1 MPKDRDPQKKL
12 NNVGMT
18 DNISAKKRPSSVG
31 GQVQKRET
39 RGNLPAEVQPK
50 KEIIRV
56 RSGVDRVFL
65 ISVLLLVCFGS
76 VMVFSAGYVYSGTE
90 YGDSFYLIKR
100 QIGFVF
106 IGLLAMLFAMRLP
119 YKAYKVGARAAY
131 LVAIVLLLLVIVM
144 GTVGGGAQRW
154 LVIPGIGISFQ
165 PSEIAKLAV
174 VLMLSWYMSEYSEKV
189 TDYKNFKNS
198 FWFGTIFPFALLAL
212 ICLLVVLE
220 KHFSGLIII
229 AMIGIVVMFVGG
241 SRFRWLA
248 LLGLAALVTVVAL
261 ILTTGYSLDRV
272 TSWLDPEA
280 NYLDGGWQTVNGM
293 NAIGS
298 GGLFGVGLGNS
309 RLKYGYVSMPHNDFI
324 YTIVCEEL
332 GYIGALAVIALFA
345 ILIWRGFVIAMKAPD
360 IFSSLTVIGIISK
373 VAIQMILNI
382 AVVTNLI
389 PNTGISLPFFSY
401 GGTALLILMFEMGII
416 LSISKHSYQKK

>member
-1 MPKDRDPQKKL
+1 
-12 NNVGMT
+12 MT
-18 DNISAKKRPSSVG
+18 DEKAKNNRSELVRAKG
-31 GQVQKRET
+31 GEMA
-39 RGNLPAEVQPK
+39 LPRKEKEVVR
-50 KEIIRV
+50 I
-56 RSGVDRVFL
+56 RSGVDRMFL
-65 ISVLLLVCFGS
+65 ITVLLLVFFGS
-76 VMVFSAGYVYSGTE
+76 IMVFSAGYVYSETE
-90 YGDSFYLIKR
+90 YGDSFYLVKR

-106 IGLLAMLFAMRLP
+106 MGLLAMIFAMRLP
-119 YKAYKVGARAAY
+119 LWMYKKAVWPAYGAT
-131 LVAIVLLLLVIVM
+131 IVLLMLVIIM

-154 LVIPGIGISFQ
+154 LVIPGIGLSFQ

-174 VLMLSWYMSEYSEKV
+174 VLILAWYMSEYSEKV
-189 TDYKNFKNS
+189 TDYKSFKNS
-198 FWFGTIFPFALLAL
+198 FIFGTIIPFVLLGM
-212 ICLLVVLE
+212 ICILVVLE
-220 KHFSGLIII
+220 KHFSGLVII
-229 AMIGIVVMFVGG
+229 AAIGIVVMFVGG

-248 LLGLAALVTVVAL
+248 LLGGIAVVAVVAL

-272 TSWLDPEA
+272 TAWLDPEA
-280 NYLDGGWQTVNGM
+280 DYLGGGWQTVNGM

-298 GGLFGVGLGNS
+298 GGLFGVGIGNS

-345 ILIWRGFVIAMKAPD
+345 LLIWRGFVIATKAPD
-360 IFSSLTVIGIISK
+360 IFTSLTVIGIISK

-401 GGTALLILMFEMGII
+401 GGTALLILMFEMGIV
-416 LSISKHSYQKK
+416 LAISRHSYQKK